1 MLRIAYCQLS
11 AHPAYCGSNGNYCKE
26 PIYSSDGLVLS
37 DAICVD
43 KIYKICRQIHEL
55 YINRFKYKIQQLLYT
70 IKNKNIDILV
80 FPEYTIPAECLK
92 LIYDFCQ
99 AENCVCIAA
108 SHTVQQSN
116 EDIYKDINMDISIDE
131 SINKSCCPIIFPGEN
146 TSCFFKRNKSKWEAN
161 MEVEPPIPSE
171 NAFTFNFKE
180 QKVTVLL
187 CIDALHIDVD
197 KKTTDILIVPAAS
210 PSDGSFK
217 NKFESHLTKEIPTI
231 FCNFCSYGKSTVY
244 CSVPKLTNLAY
255 AEQTHITKT
264 APYEEVVVIVDLD
277 MSAQVTKV
285 HSINTTNPINIA
297 EVLPIFYREDGAE
310 QKMWD
315 MLRIASEKKNYGD
328 IDKISKSF
336 LIEESGILSKK
347 KSYLCSGIRERTLS
361 YSQIVNSSQ
370 FIYINDF
377 QLKQYEIN
385 WLDKTLKSLM
395 DAVTSGEVHMSD
407 IGTVII
413 QLGKEYDKLLPHIK
427 EKIDLP
433 VFEERIKSYS
443 VFQNRGG
450 EIQQFRDA
458 QQNMCATIFIVQ
470 GFSQIGKSAFIDRLK
485 FLYSFS
491 TADCQIPK
499 GGGFESLIRWI
510 CQVCKKPM
518 DWESLDEEN
527 IEIYSNY
534 FAQYLYNLNKTIII
548 LRSTGKLFD
557 NYNQP
562 KTTLFLCSLAKKLA
576 EMRSGI
582 KLIIENAR
590 ILPGALTTHPNIV
603 ICKLRPLF
611 DMYIERLIEQT
622 ANNITYS
629 FSLPQVTKNIV
640 KQCHGNPA
648 IARMVGVCI
657 GNRLNSGQDSNV
669 SQDEID
675 SFADKYT
682 DGILDAL
689 KVTPDEREL
698 ITESTIY
705 RLCVPE
711 EAFRKLPHYN
721 DEIFNSLRNKLLID
735 ETDNWL
741 FVNPLISNSLRKS
754 IKNASLLHK
763 IAAEYFNNEYIKTG
777 AYVSKAEYLYHLSF
791 CSPKLQL
798 QKDLAYYAND
808 ILDAAIQLINSGEF
822 DIARSHLD
830 SIRFFSNSYNLSE
843 FSFYYAFCHIM
854 SDEYKTY
861 RQLFDASIEN
871 AKGPKDVLYY
881 RMIDRLIGV
890 RYLAE
895 AENLLNEVQE
905 FYPHT
910 RQMDALWVSYY
921 YATKQTR
928 ERALQDAVKLTQES
942 AGDFYSAK
950 ILVRIYLRENMTNE
964 ALKEIEAVLD
974 TNPNNGWA
982 LKMQYRI
989 ETGKYMRDKDDFDDE
1004 GEDQEI

>member
-1 MLRIAYCQLS
+1 
-11 AHPAYCGSNGNYCKE
+11 
-26 PIYSSDGLVLS
+26 
-37 DAICVD
+37 
-43 KIYKICRQIHEL
+43 
-55 YINRFKYKIQQLLYT
+55 
-70 IKNKNIDILV
+70 
-80 FPEYTIPAECLK
+80 
-92 LIYDFCQ
+92 
-99 AENCVCIAA
+99 
-108 SHTVQQSN
+108 
-116 EDIYKDINMDISIDE
+116 
-131 SINKSCCPIIFPGEN
+131 
-146 TSCFFKRNKSKWEAN
+146 
-161 MEVEPPIPSE
+161 
-171 NAFTFNFKE
+171 
-180 QKVTVLL
+180 
-187 CIDALHIDVD
+187 
-197 KKTTDILIVPAAS
+197 
-210 PSDGSFK
+210 
-217 NKFESHLTKEIPTI
+217 
-231 FCNFCSYGKSTVY
+231 
-244 CSVPKLTNLAY
+244 
-255 AEQTHITKT
+255 
-264 APYEEVVVIVDLD
+264 

-315 MLRIASEKKNYGD
+315 MLRIASEKKDYGD

-413 QLGKEYDKLLPHIK
+413 QLGKEYDKLHPHIK

-590 ILPGALTTHPNIV
+590 ILPGALTTRPNIV
-603 ICKLRPLF
+603 IYK
-611 DMYIERLIEQT
+611 
-622 ANNITYS
+622 
-629 FSLPQVTKNIV
+629 
-640 KQCHGNPA
+640 
-648 IARMVGVCI
+648 
-657 GNRLNSGQDSNV
+657 
-669 SQDEID
+669 
-675 SFADKYT
+675 
-682 DGILDAL
+682 
-689 KVTPDEREL
+689 
-698 ITESTIY
+698 
-705 RLCVPE
+705 
-711 EAFRKLPHYN
+711 
-721 DEIFNSLRNKLLID
+721 
-735 ETDNWL
+735 
-741 FVNPLISNSLRKS
+741 IS
-754 IKNASLLHK
+754 
-763 IAAEYFNNEYIKTG
+763 
-777 AYVSKAEYLYHLSF
+777 
-791 CSPKLQL
+791 P
-798 QKDLAYYAND
+798 
-808 ILDAAIQLINSGEF
+808 
-822 DIARSHLD
+822 
-830 SIRFFSNSYNLSE
+830 
-843 FSFYYAFCHIM
+843 
-854 SDEYKTY
+854 
-861 RQLFDASIEN
+861 
-871 AKGPKDVLYY
+871 
-881 RMIDRLIGV
+881 
-890 RYLAE
+890 
-895 AENLLNEVQE
+895 
-905 FYPHT
+905 
-910 RQMDALWVSYY
+910 
-921 YATKQTR
+921 
-928 ERALQDAVKLTQES
+928 
-942 AGDFYSAK
+942 
-950 ILVRIYLRENMTNE
+950 
-964 ALKEIEAVLD
+964 
-974 TNPNNGWA
+974 
-982 LKMQYRI
+982 
-989 ETGKYMRDKDDFDDE
+989 
-1004 GEDQEI
+1004 